1 MGTVTTMGAHM
12 VSSEEE
18 AWESMLNMSC
28 SRGHRLMSA
37 DYPKDAA
44 MTDLSVLRFGWQL
57 LLPVDKPWERPA
69 LTNTAPNLSLSVR
82 GRTTGNFLHG
92 A

>member
-1 MGTVTTMGAHM
+1 MLKMS
-12 VSSEEE
+12 SSE
-18 AWESMLNMSC
+18 
-28 SRGHRLMSA
+28 GHILMSA

-69 LTNTAPNLSLSVR
+69 MTNAAHNLSLFVK
-82 GRTTGNFLHG
+82 GRTTGNFLCG
-92 A
+92 P